1 MVFVFWFTRAYYHQ
15 SALEFMLL
23 PVLISQNLT
32 RVETI
37 IFLGA
42 DWIFSF
48 IRQSLSDIFFL
59 RFSPQFIWIQSV
71 NVVLKLLF
79 VSVVIKHNY
88 SLINWSFEGTSR
100 KIQGRRQMV
109 KILTN

>member
-32 RVETI
+32 RVETVSFSWAQI
-37 IFLGA
+37 I
-42 DWIFSF
+42 

-100 KIQGRRQMV
+100 KIQGRWQMV

>member
-1 MVFVFWFTRAYYHQ
+1 
-15 SALEFMLL
+15 MLL

-32 RVETI
+32 RVETVS
-37 IFLGA
+37 
-42 DWIFSF
+42 FSWAQIEF
-48 IRQSLSDIFFL
+48 SALFGNHSPTFFFAL
-59 RFSPQFIWIQSV
+59 WPSIYLNSISKRCLETS
-71 NVVLKLLF
+71 F

-100 KIQGRRQMV
+100 KIQGRWQMV

>member
-1 MVFVFWFTRAYYHQ
+1 
-15 SALEFMLL
+15 MLL
-23 PVLISQNLT
+23 PVVISQNLM
-32 RVETI
+32 RVETVS
-37 IFLGA
+37 
-42 DWIFSF
+42 FSWAQIEF
-48 IRQSLSDIFFL
+48 SALFGNHSPTFFL
-59 RFSPQFIWIQSV
+59 RFTPQFICIQSV

-100 KIQGRRQMV
+100 KIQGRWQMV